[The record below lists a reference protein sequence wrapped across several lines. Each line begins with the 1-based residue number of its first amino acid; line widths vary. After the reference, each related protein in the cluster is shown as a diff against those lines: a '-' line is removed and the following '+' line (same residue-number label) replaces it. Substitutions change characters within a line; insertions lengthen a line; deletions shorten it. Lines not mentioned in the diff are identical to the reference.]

1 MVDRTIKAELP
12 PDDQKPETNEIFTR
26 PGLFGRSTSDQGFK
40 ANTSRSPVAKRRF
53 SAGADIVSI
62 SKENSVNYFCPD
74 APHIQSPGK
83 TKEKQSKGD
92 ETTGYTEKTKS
103 GIEVPC
109 IQTASDQNEKSPRGT
124 KYLAVSSYAGEESGV
139 VSPQYGEE
147 VEVLEKRSE
156 TQGKEILIAM
166 SERTIMGESDMEFH
180 VQKQERV
187 LISQFNYYS
196 AHKISQQI
204 IVYLKRYEDLCVE
217 LLWTISLSFPILN
230 FMVLFSVDKLC
241 LVTMGRI
248 KSMSKHEIKRA

>member
-1 MVDRTIKAELP
+1 MVHRTIKAKLP
-12 PDDQKPETNEIFTR
+12 PDDQKPKTNEIFTR

-40 ANTSRSPVAKRRF
+40 ANTSRSPVLAQVAKRRF
-53 SAGADIVSI
+53 SVGADIANI
-62 SKENSVNYFCPD
+62 SKEKSVNYFCPD

-103 GIEVPC
+103 GIEAPC
-109 IQTASDQNEKSPRGT
+109 IQTASDQNKKSPRGT

-166 SERTIMGESDMEFH
+166 SERTIVGESEMEFH

-187 LISQFNYYS
+187 FIS
-196 AHKISQQI
+196 
-204 IVYLKRYEDLCVE
+204 
-217 LLWTISLSFPILN
+217 
-230 FMVLFSVDKLC
+230 
-241 LVTMGRI
+241 
-248 KSMSKHEIKRA
+248 

>member
-1 MVDRTIKAELP
+1 MVHRTIKAKLP
-12 PDDQKPETNEIFTR
+12 PDDQKPKTNEIFTR

-40 ANTSRSPVAKRRF
+40 ANTSRSPVLAQVAKRRF
-53 SAGADIVSI
+53 SVGADIANI
-62 SKENSVNYFCPD
+62 SKEKSVNYFCPD

-103 GIEVPC
+103 GIEAPC
-109 IQTASDQNEKSPRGT
+109 IQTASDQNKKSPRGT

-147 VEVLEKRSE
+147 VEVMEKRSE

-166 SERTIMGESDMEFH
+166 PERTIVGESEMEFH

-187 LISQFNYYS
+187 FIS
-196 AHKISQQI
+196 
-204 IVYLKRYEDLCVE
+204 
-217 LLWTISLSFPILN
+217 
-230 FMVLFSVDKLC
+230 
-241 LVTMGRI
+241 
-248 KSMSKHEIKRA
+248 